1 MRVLARHPERLGEDW
16 RASVEVV
23 EGDAGDAD
31 TLQRALEG
39 VEVAY
44 YLVHSMESG
53 GDFRARDRDLAD
65 AFAGAAKAA
74 SVRRIVY
81 LSGLHPDEELS
92 EHMASRV
99 EVGERLLAS
108 GVPTAV
114 LQAGIVLA
122 DGSASFDMLRHLT
135 ERLPV
140 AVGPKW
146 MRNGIQPISMRDV
159 VYYLV
164 RAADLD
170 ETVSRTIDIG
180 MDEQLPYLTMMRRYA
195 QATGLLTRL
204 VGTVPVLTPGLASL
218 WVGVVTP
225 VPASVARPL
234 VGSLVHEAVKDD
246 GDAAEL
252 LGNPE
257 GGLQGFED
265 AIADATEGMGL
276 LHE

>member
-1 MRVLARHPERLGEDW
+1 
-16 RASVEVV
+16 
-23 EGDAGDAD
+23 
-31 TLQRALEG
+31 
-39 VEVAY
+39 
-44 YLVHSMESG
+44 
-53 GDFRARDRDLAD
+53 
-65 AFAGAAKAA
+65 
-74 SVRRIVY
+74 
-81 LSGLHPDEELS
+81 
-92 EHMASRV
+92 
-99 EVGERLLAS
+99 
-108 GVPTAV
+108 
-114 LQAGIVLA
+114 
-122 DGSASFDMLRHLT
+122 MLRHLT

-146 MRNGIQPISMRDV
+146 MRNRIQPISMRDV

-180 MDEQLPYLTMMRRYA
+180 MDEQLTYLTTMRRYA

-204 VGTVPVLTPGLASL
+204 VGTVPVRRPGLASL

-234 VGSLVHEAVKDD
+234 VGSLVHDAVKDD

-265 AIADATEGMGL
+265 AIADATEG
-276 LHE
+276 HRS